1 MKKVFNLLLVVVTLS
16 GLLVSSSQSGDG
28 FKETETGLRYKYHYK
43 GDDTTSPKAG
53 QFIDIDLILKTN
65 DTVFFDT
72 RTIPADQRSPIP
84 MGTPMFEGDVFEGI
98 AMMHVGDSCTFA
110 VAADSVWK
118 LMFRT
123 GTPPAGQE
131 NAEYVFYEIKL
142 NEVIDREEMNRRMEV
157 RRANLLAEEEAERNG
172 FLTENYPEAV
182 ATESGLY
189 YVRTKRGSG
198 STPEKGQMVKVNY
211 TGKLLDGTQFD
222 SSEGRDPIEF
232 ALGTGR
238 VIKGWD
244 EGIAMMRK
252 GEKAVLIIP
261 STLGYGERGSQRI
274 PPFSTLVFDVEL
286 VDFKDAE

>member
-1 MKKVFNLLLVVVTLS
+1 
-16 GLLVSSSQSGDG
+16 
-28 FKETETGLRYKYHYK
+28 
-43 GDDTTSPKAG
+43 
-53 QFIDIDLILKTN
+53 
-65 DTVFFDT
+65 
-72 RTIPADQRSPIP
+72 
-84 MGTPMFEGDVFEGI
+84 
-98 AMMHVGDSCTFA
+98 
-110 VAADSVWK
+110 
-118 LMFRT
+118 
-123 GTPPAGQE
+123 
-131 NAEYVFYEIKL
+131 
-142 NEVIDREEMNRRMEV
+142 
-157 RRANLLAEEEAERNG
+157 
-172 FLTENYPEAV
+172 
-182 ATESGLY
+182 
-189 YVRTKRGSG
+189 
-198 STPEKGQMVKVNY
+198 MVKVNY